1 MRPKDEF
8 LELSVMKWVLELCCV
23 KVNMFDLIDTSFK
36 FSRDNRSKYIY
47 VLKSKKR
54 GSNLSFLTA
63 V

>member
-23 KVNMFDLIDTSFK
+23 KVNMLDLIDTSCK
-36 FSRDNRSKYIY
+36 FSIDNRSKDIW
-47 VLKSKKR
+47 VLQSKKR